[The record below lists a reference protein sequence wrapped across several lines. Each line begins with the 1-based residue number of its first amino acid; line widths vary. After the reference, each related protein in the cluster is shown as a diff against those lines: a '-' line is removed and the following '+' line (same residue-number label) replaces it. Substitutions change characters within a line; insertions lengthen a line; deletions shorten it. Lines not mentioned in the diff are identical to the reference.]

1 MEPNDIADGVAGED
15 SVDRNAREWLAAV
28 PGTPIGEYP
37 IYGRIMHAARLY
49 EAAQTRIAERHGMS
63 YRDIYLLMT
72 LRRAGRALTPTEL
85 IDELSITMAAIT
97 KRIDRLV
104 DSGHVQRTR
113 DPDDGRSVR
122 IELTERG
129 RRLVDDDIRSNRQP
143 EFLVATDE
151 FTDEERRLLTN
162 FLQRLLLRLETG

>member
-1 MEPNDIADGVAGED
+1 MSED
-15 SVDRNAREWLAAV
+15 SVDRNVREWLAAV
-28 PGTPIGEYP
+28 PGTPVGEYP

-85 IDELSITMAAIT
+85 LDELSITMAAIT

-104 DSGHVQRTR
+104 ESGHVQRTR

-122 IELTERG
+122 IELTDRG
-129 RRLVDDDIRSNRQP
+129 RSLVDDDIRSNRQP
-143 EFLVATDE
+143 EFEIIADE
-151 FTDEERRLLTN
+151 LTPEESEQLQSLLHRI
-162 FLQRLLLRLETG
+162 LYRLETLGKAP

>member
-1 MEPNDIADGVAGED
+1 
-15 SVDRNAREWLAAV
+15 
-28 PGTPIGEYP
+28 
-37 IYGRIMHAARLY
+37 MHAARIY
-49 EAAQTRIAERHGMS
+49 ENAQTRIAQRHGMS

-85 IDELSITMAAIT
+85 LDELSITMAAIT

-104 DSGHVQRTR
+104 ESGHVQRER

-122 IELTERG
+122 IELTEPG

-143 EFLVATDE
+143 EFLVASDE
-151 FTDEERRLLTN
+151 FTPAEAALLAALMKRLLG
-162 FLQRLLLRLETG
+162 RLESLEQVP